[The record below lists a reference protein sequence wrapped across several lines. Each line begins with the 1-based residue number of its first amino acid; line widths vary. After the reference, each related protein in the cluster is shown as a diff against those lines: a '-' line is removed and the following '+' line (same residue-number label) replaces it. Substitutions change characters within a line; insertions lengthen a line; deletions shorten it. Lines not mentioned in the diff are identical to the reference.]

1 MANTQKT
8 YDAIIIGAGI
18 IGTPVAYELA
28 KKGWR
33 TLNIDKLPAA
43 GYGSTSGSCAI
54 IRTYYSTLEGSAIAF
69 DGINYW
75 RNWRDYLGAPAAD
88 EDLIEYHNT
97 GCVVVKTDHNGN
109 MAHVTSLMDQL
120 GAPYEHWDAET
131 LRQRFPIVDMHEF
144 HPPRR
149 HDDPEFGST
158 TGRMLPGAVFFP
170 DGGYVSDPQLA
181 ARNVQSAVERAGGE
195 FLFNTEVTEIRRAA
209 GRVAG
214 VTLADGQ
221 TIDAPVVINVAGP
234 HSSHINKLAGVAG
247 SMKITTRALRHEV
260 AHVPAPV
267 GFDYEH
273 EGYVFSDSDIACYS
287 RPEIGNNIL
296 IGSEDPECDPQIWVN
311 PDNFDESF
319 SDQWTAQVSRMAQR
333 FDGLAVP
340 NQAKGLVSLYDVTED
355 WGPIYDRSDLDGFYL
370 AIGSSGNQF
379 KNGPT
384 AGKMMATLIEA
395 CENGHDHDAEPVT
408 YELEHIGHTID
419 LGFCSRNREINE
431 NSSFSVI
438 G

>member
-1 MANTQKT
+1 MADTQKS

-18 IGTPVAYELA
+18 IGTPIAYELA

-54 IRTYYSTLEGSAIAF
+54 IRIYYSTLEGSAIAY
-69 DGINYW
+69 DGIDYW

-88 EDLIEYHNT
+88 EDIITYHNT
-97 GCVVVKTDHNGN
+97 GCVVVKTERNGN
-109 MAHVTSLMDQL
+109 LAHAAELMDEL

-131 LRQRFPIVDMHEF
+131 LRTRFPIVDTREF

-149 HDDPEFGST
+149 HDDPNFGESN
-158 TGRMLPGAVFFP
+158 GRTLPGAIFFP

-181 ARNVQSAVERAGGE
+181 ARNVQSATERAGGA
-195 FLFNTEVTEIRRAA
+195 FLFNSEITEIRKLS
-209 GRVAG
+209 GRVLG
-214 VTLADGQ
+214 VTLSDGQ

-234 HSSHINKLAGVAG
+234 HSAHINKLAGLEG
-247 SMKITTRALRHEV
+247 TMKIKTRALRHEV
-260 AHVPAPV
+260 AHVPAPQ

-287 RPEIGNNIL
+287 RPEIGNHIL
-296 IGSEDPECDPQIWVN
+296 IGSEDPECDPKIWVD
-311 PDNFDESF
+311 PDNYNEGF

-333 FDGLAVP
+333 FDGLAIP
-340 NQAKGLVSLYDVTED
+340 NQAKGVVSLYDVTED
-355 WGPIYDRSDLDGFYL
+355 WGPIYDRSDLGGFYL

-395 CENGHDHDAEPVT
+395 CENGHDHDASPVSF
-408 YELEHIGHTID
+408 ELEHLKRTID
-419 LGFCSRNREINE
+419 LGFCSRNRKINE